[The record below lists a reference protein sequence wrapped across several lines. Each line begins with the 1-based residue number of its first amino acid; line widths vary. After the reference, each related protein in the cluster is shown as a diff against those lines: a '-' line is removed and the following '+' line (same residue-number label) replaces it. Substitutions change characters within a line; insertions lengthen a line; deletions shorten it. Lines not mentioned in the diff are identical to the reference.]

1 MCRIF
6 FFKGQRITFPVEG
19 LVSVVT
25 ELSAKTINSPLEV
38 TAGAHLGLRK
48 KKKNYVSL
56 VLRTYVLDVIAFS
69 FISSLPTPLELAT
82 TVWI

>member
-48 KKKNYVSL
+48 KKKKTMYLLCSEPM
-56 VLRTYVLDVIAFS
+56 FWM
-69 FISSLPTPLELAT
+69 SLPFHL
-82 TVWI
+82 

>member
-1 MCRIF
+1 M
-6 FFKGQRITFPVEG
+6 
-19 LVSVVT
+19 VT